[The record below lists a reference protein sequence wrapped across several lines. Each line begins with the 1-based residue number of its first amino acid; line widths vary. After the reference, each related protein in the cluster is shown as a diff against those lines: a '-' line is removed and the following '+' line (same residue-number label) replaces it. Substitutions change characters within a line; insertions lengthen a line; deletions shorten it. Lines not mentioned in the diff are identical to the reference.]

1 MLDDVPNGSKTA
13 KTEKVK
19 TYLQRISEDASTA
32 YLYNNAILNLNVN
45 KFSIIKIY
53 QKTCWLTHIINKR
66 HSYCE

>member
-1 MLDDVPNGSKTA
+1 MLDDVPNRSKTA

-45 KFSIIKIY
+45 KFSIIKI
-53 QKTCWLTHIINKR
+53 KR
-66 HSYCE
+66 PVD